1 MATSSIT
8 KSFVIKDKAALERF
22 NAEMKK
28 QPSSSKVDKDKLEEG
43 REKLKRY
50 LSR

>member
-8 KSFVIKDKAALERF
+8 KSFVIKDKEALKRF
-22 NAEMKK
+22 NTEMKK
-28 QPSSSKVDKDKLEEG
+28 QPSSSKDIGNKLEEG
-43 REKLKRY
+43 RTKLTRY